1 MQTQIKPYCSTGNE
15 QHDQHKANFVR
26 EFSELF
32 FSSLEHDEDYKRVS
46 QISDKLNTKSR
57 DFLVKALRS
66 SLSFDFISRQ
76 PDVYQVTL
84 KIKLNT
90 IKDEFASGMDNVV
103 MAEARRRPDGSNPLR
118 LISEIHELSG
128 DLAWSFLLNV
138 NTNTVSFVKPVNAHR
153 RDANKRLA
161 QLVVECL
168 SKLQR
173 PMESHREVFHNGQ

>member
-1 MQTQIKPYCSTGNE
+1 MQTQIKPYCTTGND
-15 QHDQHKANFVR
+15 QHDQHKASFVR

-32 FSSLEHDEDYKRVS
+32 FNSLEQDEDYKRVS

-66 SLSFDFISRQ
+66 SLSFDFVSRQ
-76 PDVYQVTL
+76 PYVYQVIL

-90 IKDEFASGMDNVV
+90 IKDEFASGMDNAV

-128 DLAWSFLLNV
+128 DLGWSFLLNT
-138 NTNTVSFVKPVNAHR
+138 NTNAVSFVKAVNGHR

-161 QLVVECL
+161 QLVVENL
-168 SKLQR
+168 NKLQR
-173 PMESHREVFHNGQ
+173 PTESHTEAFHNE